1 MFLCTQNTNGLNQE
15 SDREEQENICVYT
28 AGCEHTEGR
37 CIAGRDMSKTYT
49 PVLGPGR
56 SFCPNSLSL
65 YKESFNPQN
74 MLFQLQT
81 QYYKNYARK
90 AVSHT
95 DQTFQSYYNERM
107 EKKFINGQHGIT
119 LSKLG

>member
-1 MFLCTQNTNGLNQE
+1 
-15 SDREEQENICVYT
+15 
-28 AGCEHTEGR
+28 
-37 CIAGRDMSKTYT
+37 MSKTYT

-56 SFCPNSLSL
+56 SFCPPCIWNCLSL
-65 YKESFNPQN
+65 YMEFFNPQN

-95 DQTFQSYYNERM
+95 DQTFQSYYNETM
-107 EKKFINGQHGIT
+107 ERKFINGQHGIT